1 MNHQAIPSKDIIV
14 SIKPHSNSGHIYIPQ
29 AISYSFVVVEYVDSN
44 NKIIK
49 SRLEVQ
55 RNIHDQHGNI
65 QYSDPWF
72 EVPRIQR
79 PI

>member
-1 MNHQAIPSKDIIV
+1 MV
-14 SIKPHSNSGHIYIPQ
+14 SRESTPGQIQEVFIPQ

-44 NKIIK
+44 NKVVK
-49 SRLEVQ
+49 SRLETQ
-55 RNIHDQHGNI
+55 RNVHDQYGNI
-65 QYSDPWF
+65 QYSDQWF

>member
-1 MNHQAIPSKDIIV
+1 MNYTIPTQKHIINMPPN
-14 SIKPHSNSGHIYIPQ
+14 SIQTAELWIPQ
-29 AISYSFVVVEYVDSN
+29 GISYSFVVVEYIDSN
-44 NKIIK
+44 NKVVK
-49 SRLEVQ
+49 SRLETQ
-55 RNIHDQHGNI
+55 RNIHDQYGNI